1 MKDIIIK
8 SSTVK
13 KEGSILAFL
22 FSLAVIINLISIILY
37 DGLWHEL
44 ITQLPAVFILS
55 FVLYILVLLIRLII
69 FGIRKA
75 FN

>member
-22 FSLAVIINLISIILY
+22 FGLAVLINLISIIMY

-44 ITQLPAVFILS
+44 ITQLPVVLVLTLVLYVLLLFIRFIL
-55 FVLYILVLLIRLII
+55 